1 MIKNKRIL
9 VTGGAGFVGHHL
21 VQRLSNE
28 QSNKIFIIDN
38 LSFGRKELIPK
49 KKNVNFHKADICSK
63 DILKII
69 TKIKPH
75 IVYHLAAI
83 HHIPYCNDHPE
94 EAFSVN
100 VMGTK
105 NLLDIL
111 LKIKP
116 EFLFFAS
123 TAAVYTPDKG
133 PHNEKTSETVPI
145 EVYGAS
151 KLVGEDLCYL
161 FYKKINVVTVIGRQF
176 NIYGPGET
184 NPHFIPSLMEQIN
197 KKKKII
203 KVGNIHPKRDYIH
216 VIDVVD
222 YLFKL
227 YTAINSGFHIFN
239 IGTGKEYSVRETLSI
254 LKSFVNH
261 KITIVQI
268 EGLKRKVDRPH
279 LLADIREISQRVK
292 KATHID
298 FREGLAGLY
307 KN

>member
-1 MIKNKRIL
+1 MIKNKKIL
-9 VTGGAGFVGHHL
+9 VTGGAGFIGHHL
-21 VQRLSNE
+21 VRKLSDE
-28 QSNKIFIIDN
+28 QSNKIYIIDN

-49 KKNVNFHKADICSK
+49 KKNVNFYKADVCSK

-69 TKIKPH
+69 KKIKPH

-83 HHIPYCNDHPE
+83 HYLPYCNEHPLE
-94 EAFSVN
+94 SFMVN
-100 VMGTK
+100 VMGTR
-105 NLLDIL
+105 NLLNIL
-111 LKIKP
+111 QGTKP

-145 EVYGAS
+145 DVYGAS

-161 FYKKINVVTVIGRQF
+161 FYRETKVTTAVGRQF

-184 NPHFIPSLMEQIN
+184 NPHFIPSLMEQVN
-197 KKKKII
+197 KRKKII
-203 KVGNIHPKRDYIH
+203 KVGNLYPKRDYIH
-216 VIDVVD
+216 VLDVVD
-222 YLFKL
+222 YLLKL
-227 YTAINSGFHIFN
+227 YTAIDSSFHVFN

-261 KITIVQI
+261 KITIVQTA
-268 EGLKRKVDRPH
+268 GLKRKVDRPH
-279 LLADIREISQRVK
+279 LLADIRKISRRVK
-292 KATHID
+292 KASHID

>member
-1 MIKNKRIL
+1 MVKNKRIL

-21 VQRLSNE
+21 VRKLSDE
-28 QSNKIFIIDN
+28 QSNKIYIIDN
-38 LSFGRKELIPK
+38 LSFGRKELIPN
-49 KKNVNFHKADICSK
+49 KKNVNFYKADVCSK
-63 DILKII
+63 EILTII

-83 HHIPYCNDHPE
+83 HYLPYCNEHPLKS
-94 EAFSVN
+94 FMVN
-100 VMGTK
+100 VMGTR
-105 NLLDIL
+105 NLLNIL
-111 LKIKP
+111 QGTKP

-145 EVYGAS
+145 DVYGAS

-161 FYKKINVVTVIGRQF
+161 FYRETKVTTAVGRQF

-197 KKKKII
+197 KRKKII
-203 KVGNIHPKRDYIH
+203 KVGNLYPKRDYIH
-216 VIDVVD
+216 VEDVVD
-222 YLFKL
+222 YLLKL
-227 YTAINSGFHIFN
+227 YTAVDSSFQIFN
-239 IGTGKEYSVRETLSI
+239 IGTGKEHSVRETLSI

-261 KITIVQI
+261 KITIVQTS
-268 EGLKRKVDRPH
+268 GLKRKVDRPH
-279 LLADIREISQRVK
+279 LLADIQKISQRVK
-292 KATHID
+292 KASHID

>member
-197 KKKKII
+197 KRKKII
-203 KVGNIHPKRDYIH
+203 KVGNLYPKRDYIH
-216 VIDVVD
+216 VVDVVD
-222 YLFKL
+222 YLLKL
-227 YTAINSGFHIFN
+227 YTAIDSGFHVFN

-261 KITIVQI
+261 KITIVQTA
-268 EGLKRKVDRPH
+268 GLKRKVDRPH
-279 LLADIREISQRVK
+279 LLADIRKISQRVK
-292 KATHID
+292 KASHID